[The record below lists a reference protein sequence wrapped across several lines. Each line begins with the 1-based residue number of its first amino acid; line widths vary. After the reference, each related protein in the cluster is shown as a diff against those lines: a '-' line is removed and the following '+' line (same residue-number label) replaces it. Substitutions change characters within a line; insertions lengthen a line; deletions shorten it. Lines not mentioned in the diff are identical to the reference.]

1 MPRNEGVACEGV
13 HARFVADPIEVVD
26 VERERRDRI
35 VTQFVAEQAEELL
48 GGWTGVSVLA
58 RIEFDEDMVRGA
70 HELILRSRGGEESD
84 RESKHCG
91 SFSSVEFD
99 ARFTA

>member
-13 HARFVADPIEVVD
+13 QARFVADPIEVVD

-58 RIEFDEDMVRGA
+58 RIEFDEDMVCGA
-70 HELILRSRGGEESD
+70 HELVLWGLSGEDNDSES
-84 RESKHCG
+84 
-91 SFSSVEFD
+91 
-99 ARFTA
+99 